1 LLCNIDVQGNIR
13 IWDTTQQEHILKI
26 ETKIF
31 SGKINDL
38 DWDFESKRII
48 GVGEGKDK
56 FGHAFL
62 FDSASS
68 VGEIS
73 GHSKAINSVS
83 IKPNRPLRAITA
95 SDDMTVNFYHGV
107 PFKFNRSIKDHT
119 RFAQCVRFSPKGDHF
134 LSSASDSKIFLYD
147 GKTGDKIAELSTSES
162 THTGSVYSVSW
173 SPDSTQFLSASG
185 DMTAKIWDIQSQKV
199 ITTYQFAENATF
211 EHQQVG
217 SLWSGSYLITVSLNG
232 DISYIDPRSGS
243 KPIRTLKVDFFYLGS
258 SAWHYF
264 LDCYRGQENLYW
276 EL

>member
-1 LLCNIDVQGNIR
+1 L
-13 IWDTTQQEHILKI
+13 LKI

-83 IKPNRPLRAITA
+83 IKPNRPLRAVTA

-107 PFKFNRSIKDHT
+107 PFKFNKSIKDHS
-119 RFAQCVRFSPKGDHF
+119 RFVQCVRYSPNGEQF
-134 LSSASDSKIFLYD
+134 LSSGSDSKIYLYD
-147 GKTGDKIAELSTSES
+147 GKSGDAIVELSTAES
-162 THTGSVYSVSW
+162 AHKGGVYSVSW

-185 DMTAKIWDIQSQKV
+185 DMTSKIWDVKAQKV
-199 ITTYQFAENATF
+199 ISTYQFAEKPTF

-217 SLWSGSYLITVSLNG
+217 SLWSGSYLVTASLNG
-232 DISYIDPRSGS
+232 DINYIDPRSGG
-243 KPIRTLKVDFFYLGS
+243 KPVRVLKVFMID
-258 SAWHYF
+258 
-264 LDCYRGQENLYW
+264 
-276 EL
+276 